1 MRGRT
6 SEPTGAADRPR
17 LTRRVTAA
25 FGAGPLAV
33 RDFRLFGLGQLG
45 STIGDF
51 CYAVALPWLV
61 LSAHGGT
68 VLLGTVL
75 ACYGVP
81 RTVLIPVGGVLAD
94 RLSPRAVMLAADIVR
109 CALVTVLAAFAARS
123 LVSLAF
129 LGPVAA
135 LIGAGEGLFL
145 PASAAIMPSLLPA
158 NQLQAGNGLS
168 AAMIQMGS
176 LIGPVAGGILVSTTG
191 PTAAFAVDAA
201 SFAVSAGSLAL
212 MRGRQAP
219 AQDAAAP
226 PSQPDAACAPGAAG
240 TPAGADIP
248 AVAGVPGS
256 PDQGEETSIWRF
268 FLGARVLQ
276 AIVLIS
282 VLANF
287 VIAGAFEVA
296 LPALA
301 HARFGPAGYGA
312 LIACFGGGAVVGT
325 LAAARTG
332 GLRRPAPVA
341 CIAFLVSAVGIS
353 LVPFLGSL
361 AGAAAA
367 TLVFGA
373 CTGFGNIV
381 MITLLQQWAPA
392 ALLGRIMGVVML
404 ASMGT
409 FPVSVALTGVLVRSF
424 GPTPFFPVA
433 GAVLAVAILGAL
445 TQREIRDFGT
455 DAALLAQPAPAAV
468 KPLEH
473 GVPGRFMPICP
484 VEWVSDQTLRST
496 FRG

>member
-1 MRGRT
+1 MAPSSNSRA
-6 SEPTGAADRPR
+6 SA
-17 LTRRVTAA
+17 
-25 FGAGPLAV
+25 
-33 RDFRLFGLGQLG
+33 
-45 STIGDF
+45 
-51 CYAVALPWLV
+51 WLV

-123 LVSLAF
+123 LVSIAF

-158 NQLQAGNGLS
+158 EQLQAGNGLS

-226 PSQPDAACAPGAAG
+226 ASRPEAAYAPG
-240 TPAGADIP
+240 T
-248 AVAGVPGS
+248 

-312 LIACFGGGAVVGT
+312 LIACFGVGSLGGT
-325 LAAARTG
+325 LTAAKLS
-332 GLRRPAPVA
+332 GLRRPAMGA
-341 CIAFLVSAVGIS
+341 CAGFVIGGIAVSFL
-353 LVPFLGSL
+353 PYLGGL
-361 AGAAAA
+361 PGAAATA
-367 TLVFGA
+367 LVFGA
-373 CTGFGNIV
+373 AGYFGNV
-381 MITLLQQWAPA
+381 VVVTLLQQWAPGY
-392 ALLGRIMGVVML
+392 LLGRVMSLVML
-404 ASMGT
+404 ASIGA
-409 FPVSVALTGVLVRSF
+409 FPASVALSGVIVRHI
-424 GPTPFFPVA
+424 GPAPFFPAA
-433 GAVLAVAILGAL
+433 GAILVVAVLLAATI
-445 TQREIRDFGT
+445 REFRDFGVT
-455 DAALLAQPAPAAV
+455 ADPAAGQAAV
-468 KPLEH
+468 VAAK
-473 GVPGRFMPICP
+473 
-484 VEWVSDQTLRST
+484 
-496 FRG
+496 